1 MIFQHAEMDED
12 VALAIVADEEA
23 ETTRGIEPFDPAAN
37 EQTRRLWRDI
47 VRSLV
52 VRH

>member
-23 ETTRGIEPFDPAAN
+23 KTTRVFLL
-37 EQTRRLWRDI
+37 TRVNRESLPKHFSE
-47 VRSLV
+47 VRGV
-52 VRH
+52 DAVT